1 MRTTDHRFDS
11 GVVAQIL
18 RAMPSNSSNVEES
31 LYIALISGDLKKAL
45 QCAHTLDLWLS
56 AHLIDLMA
64 PLQLIENGV
73 IPE

>member
-18 RAMPSNSSNVEES
+18 RVMPSNSSNVEES

-45 QCAHTLDLWLS
+45 QCAHTLDPWLS
-56 AHLIDLMA
+56 AHLIDFMA

-73 IPE
+73 TPE